1 MSGSGLPSTPSASAR
16 VLASLGD
23 LPTACG
29 GWLAAAGPQ
38 SSRAWLDATLEAALP
53 EGAVPRFVLVEEA
66 GKPLAVLPLLSGLG
80 GAWQSLTTPYTCL
93 YRIVGDPALDEAGWR
108 SAGRAAAAL
117 LRRHGPVRLE
127 ALDPDAVGFA
137 AFLSGLRASG
147 VLSLPYAHF
156 GNWHEP
162 VAGLGWQGYLA
173 SRQGTLR
180 ETIRRRLRAAERDA
194 AVTMHVAVTP
204 GEVAAGLDAYEA
216 VYARSWKVPE
226 PFPRFNAALLPRLA
240 AEGWL
245 RLAVLWCDGEPVAAQ
260 YWTVWQGVATVLK
273 LAHDERRKAMS
284 PGTVLTASMV
294 RRLLDEEGV
303 AELDF
308 GRGDDA
314 YKGGWA
320 TRRRQRI
327 GVVLAD
333 PLRPAGLASVVR
345 YTAGHMARRRFV
357 TGLQP
362 FRADVTITTQP

>member
-1 MSGSGLPSTPSASAR
+1 MNGSGLPSTPSARAR
-16 VLASLGD
+16 VLATLGE
-23 LPTACG
+23 LPAACA
-29 GWLAAAGPQ
+29 GWLAAAEPQ

-53 EGAVPRFVLVEEA
+53 EGVMPRFVLVEEA
-66 GKPLAVLPLLSGLG
+66 GKPLAVLPLLTGRG

-93 YRIVGDPALDEAGWR
+93 YRIVGDPILDDAGWR
-108 SAGRAAAAL
+108 RVGRAAAAL

-127 ALDPDAVGFA
+127 ALDPDAAGLA
-137 AFLSGLRASG
+137 AFLSGLRAGG

-173 SRQGTLR
+173 TRPGALR

-194 AVTMHVAVTP
+194 AVAMHVAVGS
-204 GEVAAGLDAYEA
+204 GEVAAGLAAYES

-245 RLAVLWCDGEPVAAQ
+245 RLAVLWCGDEPVAAQ
-260 YWTVWQGVATVLK
+260 YWTVWQGTATVLK
-273 LAHDERRKAMS
+273 LAHDEKRKAMS
-284 PGTVLTASMV
+284 PGTVLTAMMV
-294 RRLLDEEGV
+294 RRLLDEEGA
-303 AELDF
+303 AELDL
-308 GRGDDA
+308 GRGDDG

-320 TRRRQRI
+320 SRRRQRI

-333 PLRPAGLASVVR
+333 PLRPAGLASVAR
-345 YTAGHMARRRFV
+345 YTAGHVARRRFV
-357 TGLQP
+357 TGFQP